1 MARIQYRRRLRSRII
16 ISFALFGFALTALFA
31 IATLY
36 MRARLED
43 QLINNTLA
51 REVKN
56 FVDFKREN
64 PDPNAPY
71 KLSSYDIDIKGP
83 AFFANVPFSRQKY
96 DETGVYD
103 IEELGSEGKMRPYK
117 LAVYKDQD
125 YWAFMRLDISTQ
137 KLNER
142 QLLTGL
148 AFAVL
153 AFAILSLVIG
163 RWLSRRVMSPVA
175 HLAERI
181 SEMRQSGKPEHLA
194 PHFAK
199 DEVGQVAAA
208 LDGYYDRL
216 TALVERDREFNAD
229 VSHELRT
236 PLASLIGFID
246 TLRGPAADDPP
257 AQQRFLAIMGEQAA
271 RMNRL
276 IDDLLSLSRIEL
288 VEHQPPSGSVDLG
301 ELATRLIAGFEPRLR
316 ERSVQLDVRI
326 PVDLLAVIGDA
337 DQLVQVLQNLLDNAV
352 KYGRE
357 GGTVRFEIAAATG
370 RAAAVITVTDQG
382 AGIPR
387 EHLPR
392 LTERFYRVDTGRS
405 RAAGGTGL
413 GLAIVKHIVNRH
425 RGQLSIE
432 SEEGVGTAVR
442 VWLPQT
448 VAQRQVASDIPA

>member
-1 MARIQYRRRLRSRII
+1 MARVQYRRRLRSRII

-31 IATLY
+31 VATLY

-117 LAVYKDQD
+117 LAVYKDAD

-148 AFAVL
+148 AIAVL

-163 RWLSRRVMSPVA
+163 RWLSRTVMSPVA

-194 PHFAK
+194 PHFAN

-208 LDGYYDRL
+208 LDGYYDQL

-236 PLASLIGFID
+236 PLAVISSTTELLLSSEAITDKLRDRLMRIDRAAKQSTELTNALLLLSRSERSAPVDGETTDVAKIVDQVIEVYRSHLGRKPVDVRVEIQQPVEVVAPSSVVAVALGNLIGNAFKY
-246 TLRGPAADDPP
+246 TPK
-257 AQQRFLAIMGEQAA
+257 GE
-271 RMNRL
+271 
-276 IDDLLSLSRIEL
+276 
-288 VEHQPPSGSVDLG
+288 
-301 ELATRLIAGFEPRLR
+301 
-316 ERSVQLDVRI
+316 
-326 PVDLLAVIGDA
+326 VI
-337 DQLVQVLQNLLDNAV
+337 
-352 KYGRE
+352 
-357 GGTVRFEIAAATG
+357 
-370 RAAAVITVTDQG
+370 ITVG
-382 AGIPR
+382 AGRGKVTIEDSGPGIKP
-387 EHLPR
+387 EDAEKLF
-392 LTERFYRVDTGRS
+392 ERGVRGQNS
-405 RAAGGTGL
+405 AGSKGAGL
-413 GLAIVKHIVNRH
+413 GLAIVRRLCELYDWRVSLAPRPQ
-425 RGQLSIE
+425 G
-432 SEEGVGTAVR
+432 GATATLDFR
-442 VWLPQT
+442 LR
-448 VAQRQVASDIPA
+448 A